1 MGKNF
6 LVIAIACILLTG
18 CVPFLGKLYTE
29 QDIADKC
36 GAGFKNTWDNTIA
49 EIPCQRVTITP
60 SSTDAHFNEM
70 YFYLFDSAADAK
82 KAFQKSSELFSDLEE
97 EGSDYKK
104 GWLANVCDASIEQ
117 YMYLS
122 NNLIITVD
130 TKCYSEWP
138 EGMDTSFMCEPD
150 LDAWRWEES
159 YRQEV
164 IDLMRATF

>member
-1 MGKNF
+1 M
-6 LVIAIACILLTG
+6 LT
-18 CVPFLGKLYTE
+18 PFKT
-29 QDIADKC
+29 KR
-36 GAGFKNTWDNTIA
+36 TH
-49 EIPCQRVTITP
+49 R
-60 SSTDAHFNEM
+60 SSKICT
-70 YFYLFDSAADAK
+70 
-82 KAFQKSSELFSDLEE
+82 
-97 EGSDYKK
+97 
-104 GWLANVCDASIEQ
+104 NVCDASIEQ

-138 EGMDTSFMCEPD
+138 EGMDTSYMCEPD

>member
-18 CVPFLGKLYTE
+18 CVPFSGKLYTE

-36 GAGFKNTWDNTIA
+36 GAEFKNTWDNTIA

-70 YFYLFDSAADAK
+70 YFYLFDSAADA
-82 KAFQKSSELFSDLEE
+82 
-97 EGSDYKK
+97 KK